1 MGKIILLSMNILLI
15 LEKTNN
21 GENIIFYNKSVFDCY
36 EELQDDYVCIYF
48 NEPTPVKIRLIKMI
62 NMLSG
67 VRDASLNRLTIAE
80 LKDLL
85 IRELEYKR
93 LIIFFNHF
101 ERLTRG
107 SVQVYLYLNTLANI
121 QFVASFS
128 ADFKPELYHFYKQF
142 ELGNPGDCEVKVRDE
157 INVTYSVYI
166 LLSLI
171 CFFIYLK
178 TASSIFNAFILLG
191 AAWFALIIF
200 RTLFFV
206 GGRP

>member
-1 MGKIILLSMNILLI
+1 MNILLI

-101 ERLTRG
+101 ERLT
-107 SVQVYLYLNTLANI
+107 
-121 QFVASFS
+121 
-128 ADFKPELYHFYKQF
+128 K
-142 ELGNPGDCEVKVRDE
+142 
-157 INVTYSVYI
+157 
-166 LLSLI
+166 
-171 CFFIYLK
+171 
-178 TASSIFNAFILLG
+178 
-191 AAWFALIIF
+191 
-200 RTLFFV
+200 
-206 GGRP
+206 